1 MNKKLKA
8 KFKLLQHWKKLWKT
22 QPEMMKANLD
32 GLVAARKALKGR
44 KVKRV
49 SQIIQRLPGAFK
61 AIESKQLMS
70 EALEAEGLTPSPA
83 RLKRLRVYAVRY
95 GLLTYDPGQKAWKK
109 LLID

>member
-32 GLVAARKALKGR
+32 GLIASRKALKGR

-95 GLLTYDPGQKAWKK
+95 GLLAYDPGQKAWKK

>member
-1 MNKKLKA
+1 MNKKMKA

-32 GLVAARKALKGR
+32 GLVAARRALKAK

-49 SQIIQRLPGAFK
+49 SQIIQRLPEAFQPT
-61 AIESKQLMS
+61 ESKQLMA
-70 EALEAEGLTPSPA
+70 EALEAEGLTPTPA

-95 GLLTYDPGQKAWKK
+95 GLLSYDPEKKAWKK

>member
-32 GLVAARKALKGR
+32 GLIASRKALKGR

-49 SQIIQRLPGAFK
+49 SQIIQRLPGAFQ
-61 AIESKQLMS
+61 ATESKQLMT

-95 GLLTYDPGQKAWKK
+95 GLLAYDPGKKAWRK